1 MDGTYFEIAYWH
13 TSVTWGSMPK
23 YTIRHRVEY
32 GMVACW
38 LGLCIWDI
46 HSEWRWHSAGWAWF
60 GLCRWELCFSDAF
73 IGRPCFWL
81 CCWHHWR
88 FQRRERLNQEM
99 VRVSETVELYLSFF
113 QLGSGWF
120 FRVVASTSKC
130 LLNDASQTSKL
141 SFCIFVA
148 VSSYHA
154 SLEALVGVFGVPFSF
169 CDRLEAD
176 YSAAGRRNC
185 YHV

>member
-60 GLCRWELCFSDAF
+60 GLCQWELCFSDAF

-88 FQRRERLNQEM
+88 FQRREQLVRLWNF
-99 VRVSETVELYLSFF
+99 T
-113 QLGSGWF
+113 W
-120 FRVVASTSKC
+120 
-130 LLNDASQTSKL
+130 
-141 SFCIFVA
+141 
-148 VSSYHA
+148 VSSNLA
-154 SLEALVGVFGVPFSF
+154 VVGSSELLRQPSKVSSQWCKPDFEIELLHFCCGLFISCLARSTCWCVNIICVFGVPFSF

>member
-1 MDGTYFEIAYWH
+1 M
-13 TSVTWGSMPK
+13 
-23 YTIRHRVEY
+23 
-32 GMVACW
+32 
-38 LGLCIWDI
+38 
-46 HSEWRWHSAGWAWF
+46 
-60 GLCRWELCFSDAF
+60 
-73 IGRPCFWL
+73 
-81 CCWHHWR
+81 
-88 FQRRERLNQEM
+88 
-99 VRVSETVELYLSFF
+99 RVSETVELYLSFF